1 MVNINELRKNRRNF
15 IDGWTEKELQV
26 INSEMNLAQKFG
38 YTEQEFGEI
47 KALADKQLKNALEGI
62 YEYPD
67 IVFLDN
73 DEVGETVISLWFTT
87 GEKGRPYFLTDE
99 GALNFYGEDFMK
111 TWCKLAHDFL
121 RR

>member
-15 IDGWTEKELQV
+15 VYGWTGEELNA

-47 KALADKQLKNALEGI
+47 KALADKQLKNELEGI

-73 DEVGETVISLWFTT
+73 DEVGETVISLWYVN
-87 GEKGRPYFLTDE
+87 GEKGRSYKLTDE
-99 GALNFYGEDFMK
+99 GAVNVYGEKFVRE
-111 TWCKLAHDFL
+111 WCKLAHDFL